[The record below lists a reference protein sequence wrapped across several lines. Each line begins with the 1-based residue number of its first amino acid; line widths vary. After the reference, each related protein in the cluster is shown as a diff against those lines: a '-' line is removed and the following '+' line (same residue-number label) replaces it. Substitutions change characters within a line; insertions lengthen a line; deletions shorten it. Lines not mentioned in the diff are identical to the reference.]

1 MINPNPK
8 RSDEPVFWGLFGAG
22 GMWSAIIAPVMI
34 LLVGILLPLGLFPG
48 DALSYERVSG
58 VRAELHWSRIPV
70 PDDRS
75 AAVVWFTPYAPR
87 DARSENSRACG
98 QMGFLRSGCYPDSCH
113 ADWYRYNLTYRQ
125 CKSGPPMA
133 GRFVWKP
140 DLMFKTT
147 LCALLITASCST
159 FAAPQQINDIVHRTI
174 TPLIEQQKIPGMA
187 VAVIY
192 QGKPYYFTW
201 GYADIAKKQPV
212 TQQTLFE
219 LGSVSKT
226 FTGVLG
232 GEAIARGEIKL
243 SDPTT
248 KYWPELTA
256 KQWNGI
262 TLLHLAT
269 YTAGGLPLQV
279 PDEVKS
285 SSDLLRF
292 YQNWQPAW
300 APGTQRLYANSS
312 IGLFGALAVK
322 PSGLSFEQAM
332 QTRVFQPLKLNH
344 TWINVPPAEE
354 KNYAWGYREGKA
366 VHVSPGALDAE
377 TYGVKSTIEDMACWV
392 RSNMNPRDIND
403 KTLQQGIQLAQSRYW
418 QTGDMYQGLGWEMLD
433 WPVNPDSII
442 NGSGNKIALAAHPVK
457 AITPPTPAVRAS
469 WVHKTG
475 ATGGF
480 GSYVAF
486 IPEKELGIVMLA
498 NKNYPNPA
506 RVAAAWQILNA
517 LQ

>member
-1 MINPNPK
+1 MSYSTLAASH
-8 RSDEPVFWGLFGAG
+8 SD
-22 GMWSAIIAPVMI
+22 
-34 LLVGILLPLGLFPG
+34 
-48 DALSYERVSG
+48 
-58 VRAELHWSRIPV
+58 
-70 PDDRS
+70 
-75 AAVVWFTPYAPR
+75 
-87 DARSENSRACG
+87 
-98 QMGFLRSGCYPDSCH
+98 
-113 ADWYRYNLTYRQ
+113 
-125 CKSGPPMA
+125 
-133 GRFVWKP
+133 
-140 DLMFKTT
+140 
-147 LCALLITASCST
+147 
-159 FAAPQQINDIVHRTI
+159 QQINEIVHRTM

-201 GYADIAKKQPV
+201 GYADVEKNRPV
-212 TQQTLFE
+212 TQKTLFE

-232 GEAIARGEIKL
+232 GDAIAREEITL
-243 SDPTT
+243 SDPVT

-279 PDEVKS
+279 PDDVKS
-285 SSDLLRF
+285 ATDLLRF
-292 YQNWQPAW
+292 YQNWQPEW

-312 IGLFGALAVK
+312 IGLFGALVVK

-332 QTRVFQPLKLNH
+332 QTRVFQPLKLTH
-344 TWINVPPAEE
+344 TWINVPSAEE

-377 TYGVKSTIEDMACWV
+377 AYGVKSTIEDMARWLQ
-392 RSNMNPRDIND
+392 SNMNPQEIKD

-418 QTGDMYQGLGWEMLD
+418 QSGDMYQGLGWEMLD
-433 WPVNPDSII
+433 WPVNPDIII
-442 NGSGNKIALAAHPVK
+442 NGSDNKIALAARPVK
-457 AITPPTPAVRAS
+457 AITPPAPAVRAS

-498 NKNYPNPA
+498 NKNYPNPV